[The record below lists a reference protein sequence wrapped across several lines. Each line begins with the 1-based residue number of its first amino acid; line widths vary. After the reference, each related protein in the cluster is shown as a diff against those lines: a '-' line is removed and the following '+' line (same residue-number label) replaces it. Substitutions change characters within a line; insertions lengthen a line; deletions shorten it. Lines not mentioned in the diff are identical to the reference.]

1 MAERSFI
8 QEVAQLLGSL
18 MEDFQKKAIQ
28 SSDEIRFYECL
39 AEVLRSLEKA
49 KAPDNRLLIALERF
63 HKSASFLIGL
73 SSLKLDQS
81 TYSKVA
87 CLRCLS
93 FGKNSAP
100 IRNLRTNPSL
110 VKERGQS

>member
-8 QEVAQLLGSL
+8 QEAAQLLGYL

-28 SSDEIRFYECL
+28 SSDEIRFYKCL
-39 AEVLRSLEKA
+39 AEVLRSLEKT
-49 KAPDNRLLIALERF
+49 KALDNRLLIALERF

-81 TYSKVA
+81 TYQKWRTYDAFHIEKVQPQ
-87 CLRCLS
+87 LKIY
-93 FGKNSAP
+93 GP
-100 IRNLRTNPSL
+100 ILPL
-110 VKERGQS
+110 

>member
-1 MAERSFI
+1 MTERRFI
-8 QEVAQLLGSL
+8 QEATQLIGSL

-39 AEVLRSLEKA
+39 AEVLRSLEKT
-49 KAPDNRLLIALERF
+49 KALDNRLLIALERF

-81 TYSKVA
+81 TYQKWRAYDAFHMEKVQPQ
-87 CLRCLS
+87 LENY
-93 FGKNSAP
+93 GP
-100 IRNLRTNPSL
+100 ILPL
-110 VKERGQS
+110 

>member
-18 MEDFQKKAIQ
+18 MEDFQKKAIR
-28 SSDEIRFYECL
+28 SRDEILFYECL
-39 AEVLRSLEKA
+39 VEILKSLEKT
-49 KAPDNRLLIALERF
+49 KALDNRLLIALKRF

-81 TYSKVA
+81 TYQKWRTYDAFHIEKVQPQ
-87 CLRCLS
+87 LKIY
-93 FGKNSAP
+93 GP
-100 IRNLRTNPSL
+100 ILPL
-110 VKERGQS
+110 